1 MSNEH
6 NFSGV
11 HILDHPLIRHKLA
24 HLRKV
29 ETPSHVFRD
38 LMKEI
43 TILLGYEVLRD
54 MQTKETEF
62 ETPNEK
68 AKVQVLDGR
77 KHCLVSILR
86 GGNGLLNGMLELMP
100 LAKVGHIGL
109 YRDPER
115 LIPVEYFLK
124 LPDDMNEREVIILD
138 PMLATGKS
146 AIAAIDRVRSY
157 DAINVKFLCIV
168 AAPEGIASVR
178 EEYEDIPIYT
188 AAIDRA
194 LDEHGHILPGIGDAG
209 DRLYGSK

>member
-1 MSNEH
+1 MDKNL
-6 NFSGV
+6 
-11 HILDHPLIRHKLA
+11 HILTHPLIRHKLA
-24 HLRKV
+24 HLRKAD
-29 ETPSHVFRD
+29 TPGHVFRD

-54 MQTKETEF
+54 MPTKEIEID
-62 ETPNEK
+62 TPMEH
-68 AKVQVLDGR
+68 ATVQVLEGR

-124 LPDDMNEREVIILD
+124 LPDDLHEREVIILD

-146 AIAAIDRVRSY
+146 AIAAIDRVRAY

-168 AAPEGIASVR
+168 AAPEGIAAVR
-178 EEYEDIPIYT
+178 EEYPDLPIYT
-188 AAIDRA
+188 AALDRGID
-194 LDEHGHILPGIGDAG
+194 ENGNILPGIGDAG
-209 DRLYGSK
+209 DRLYGTK

>member
-1 MSNEH
+1 MDRN
-6 NFSGV
+6 V

-24 HLRKV
+24 HLRKAD
-29 ETPSHVFRD
+29 TPSHVFRD

-54 MQTKETEF
+54 MQTKTATF
-62 ETPNEK
+62 TTPMESTD
-68 AKVQVLDGR
+68 VEVIEGR

-109 YRDPER
+109 YRDPDR

-124 LPDDMNEREVIILD
+124 LPEDLHEREVIIMD

-146 AIAAIDRVRSY
+146 AIAAIDRTRAH
-157 DAINVKFLCIV
+157 DAVNIKFLCIV
-168 AAPEGIASVR
+168 AAPEGIAAVHD
-178 EEYEDIPIYT
+178 EYPDVPIYT
-188 AAIDRA
+188 AAVDRG
-194 LDEHGHILPGIGDAG
+194 LDEHGNILPGIGDAG

>member
-1 MSNEH
+1 MND
-6 NFSGV
+6 NNV

-24 HLRKV
+24 HLRRAD
-29 ETPSHVFRD
+29 TPSHVFRD

-54 MQTKETEF
+54 MQTKEAEI
-62 ETPNEK
+62 ETPMEK
-68 AKVQVLDGR
+68 TNVQVLEGR

-109 YRDPER
+109 YRDPDR

-124 LPDDMNEREVIILD
+124 LPDDMHEREVIILD

-146 AIAAIDRVRSY
+146 AIAAIDRVKSH
-157 DAINVKFLCIV
+157 DAVNVKFLCIV
-168 AAPEGIASVR
+168 AAPDGIAAVR
-178 EEYEDIPIYT
+178 EDYPDLPIYT
-188 AAIDRA
+188 AAVDRG
-194 LDEHGHILPGIGDAG
+194 LDEKGHILPGIGDAG

>member
-1 MSNEH
+1 MTDEH
-6 NFSGV
+6 T

-24 HLRKV
+24 HLRKAD
-29 ETPSHVFRD
+29 TPSHVFRD

-54 MQTKETEF
+54 MSTKEVKF
-62 ETPNEK
+62 DTPYESDT
-68 AKVQVLDGR
+68 AVQVLDGR

-109 YRDPER
+109 FRDPER

-124 LPDDMNEREVIILD
+124 LPDDMHEREVIILD

-146 AIAAIDRVRSY
+146 AIAAIDRVRSH

-168 AAPEGIASVR
+168 AAPDGIAAVR
-178 EEYEDIPIYT
+178 EEYPELPIYT
-188 AAIDRA
+188 AAIDKG
-194 LDEHGHILPGIGDAG
+194 LDENGNILPGIGDAG

>member
-1 MSNEH
+1 MSDKNT
-6 NFSGV
+6 

-24 HLRKV
+24 HLRDQN
-29 ETPSHVFRD
+29 TPSHIFRD

-54 MQTKETEF
+54 MQTKEQEVQ
-62 ETPNEK
+62 TPLEN
-68 AKVQVLDGR
+68 AKVQMLEGR

-109 YRDPER
+109 FRDPER

-157 DAINVKFLCIV
+157 DAVNVKFLCIV
-168 AAPEGIASVR
+168 AAPEGIKAVR
-178 EEYEDIPIYT
+178 DEYEDIPIYT
-188 AAIDRA
+188 AAIDKGI
-194 LDEHGHILPGIGDAG
+194 DEKGNILPGIGDAG

>member
-1 MSNEH
+1 MEKLDKNL
-6 NFSGV
+6 

-24 HLRKV
+24 HLRKR
-29 ETPSHVFRD
+29 ETPGHIFRD

-43 TILLGYEVLRD
+43 TMLLGYEVLRD
-54 MQTKETEF
+54 MPTKEIEID
-62 ETPNEK
+62 TPMERT
-68 AKVQVLDGR
+68 KVQVLEGR

-124 LPDDMNEREVIILD
+124 LPEDLNEREVIILD

-146 AIAAIDRVRSY
+146 AIAAIDRVRSH
-157 DAINVKFLCIV
+157 DAINIKFLCLV
-168 AAPEGIASVR
+168 AAPEGIEAVQ
-178 EEYEDIPIYT
+178 EEYPDLPIYT
-188 AAIDRA
+188 ASLDRA
-194 LDEHGHILPGIGDAG
+194 LDERGNILPGIGDAG

>member
-1 MSNEH
+1 MNDA
-6 NFSGV
+6 NTY
-11 HILDHPLIRHKLA
+11 ILDHPLIRHKLA
-24 HLRKV
+24 HLRRGD
-29 ETPSHVFRD
+29 TPGHVFRD

-54 MQTKETEF
+54 MPTKDIEI
-62 ETPNEK
+62 ETPMEQTT
-68 AKVQVLDGR
+68 AQVLEGR

-109 YRDPER
+109 YRDPDR

-124 LPDDMNEREVIILD
+124 LPDDLHEREVIILD

-146 AIAAIDRVRSY
+146 AIAAIDRVKSH
-157 DAINVKFLCIV
+157 DAVNVKFLCIV
-168 AAPEGIASVR
+168 AAPEGIAAVR
-178 EEYEDIPIYT
+178 EEYPDLPIYT
-188 AAIDRA
+188 AAIDRG
-194 LDEHGHILPGIGDAG
+194 LDEKGHILPGIGDAG